1 MVKLSS
7 MTVVGIGGMQ
17 DDATILRSNILTKN
31 DFLYLEMQGA
41 VGDVLS
47 HFLDKDGNPVET
59 DIEDRLISTPLA
71 TLKELENVIGVAAGS
86 HKVDAIRA
94 VLRGKY
100 LDVLITDEAT
110 ALQLLGKQGS

>member
-1 MVKLSS
+1 M
-7 MTVVGIGGMQ
+7 
-17 DDATILRSNILTKN
+17 
-31 DFLYLEMQGA
+31 
-41 VGDVLS
+41 
-47 HFLDKDGNPVET
+47 ET

-100 LDVLITDEAT
+100 LDVLTADAAT
-110 ALQLLGKQGS
+110 ALQLLGEQGSWKPATLPFPRAFAAPRERCSSGGNWNGETVLDGRRRRHRQRARRFV

>member
-1 MVKLSS
+1 MMREKYESL
-7 MTVVGIGGMQ
+7 
-17 DDATILRSNILTKN
+17 
-31 DFLYLEMQGA
+31 
-41 VGDVLS
+41 
-47 HFLDKDGNPVET
+47 
-59 DIEDRLISTPLA
+59 PLA

>member
-1 MVKLSS
+1 M
-7 MTVVGIGGMQ
+7 
-17 DDATILRSNILTKN
+17 
-31 DFLYLEMQGA
+31 
-41 VGDVLS
+41 
-47 HFLDKDGNPVET
+47 ET

-86 HKVDAIRA
+86 HQGGCPSAP